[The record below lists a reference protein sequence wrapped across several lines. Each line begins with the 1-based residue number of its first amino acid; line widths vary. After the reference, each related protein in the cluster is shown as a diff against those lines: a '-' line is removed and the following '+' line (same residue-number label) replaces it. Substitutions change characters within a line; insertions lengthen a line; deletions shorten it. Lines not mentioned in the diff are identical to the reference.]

1 QGRQVVFEDGSVE
14 QVDAIIQATGYKTSF
29 PFLDPALFQVNEE
42 VPALYRRM
50 APPGLPGLF
59 FLGLLQP
66 VGPTIPLVEVQA
78 RWVAALLG
86 GAMRAPDA
94 ATMQRE
100 IDA

>member
-1 QGRQVVFEDGSVE
+1 
-14 QVDAIIQATGYKTSF
+14 
-29 PFLDPALFQVNEE
+29 
-42 VPALYRRM
+42 LYRRM

-94 ATMQRE
+94 TTMQRE
-100 IDA
+100 IDAHVQAVRRRYVGSARYALEVDAGTYTRQLRRDMASAQAGC